1 MIISRFV
8 ESEIERL
15 REKSSIKRLNITLFG
30 GEPLIAKEELL
41 DFCVK
46 MDEIANSY
54 HCRPSFFMV
63 TNFTLVDEGV
73 IEMIRRFN
81 MDVQVTIDG
90 GRDLHNSRRVRK
102 DGSGTFDC
110 ILNNIKK
117 CYERGLKD
125 HIQVRINV
133 DEKNIDTVDDVFKL
147 VQPYVRT
154 IYLAFLES
162 FEGRN
167 DSFKSCFHETGYSR
181 MVVDKIAP
189 ISKQNGF
196 PIMRPF
202 GKRSPCYFNQEN
214 AFFVDS
220 KLDVYKCDLMIGYP
234 KGKSGR
240 IDNNGTFIPSPTYY
254 KQMNYTPGNFSVCRN
269 CTLLPV
275 CGGGCPAREYVRN
288 KRCDGSFH
296 NNCEVTKEGLI
307 LLLKGYI
314 DGLYE

>member
-110 ILNNIKK
+110 ILNTLL
-117 CYERGLKD
+117 E
-125 HIQVRINV
+125 
-133 DEKNIDTVDDVFKL
+133 L
-147 VQPYVRT
+147 V
-154 IYLAFLES
+154 YLASMYALFHVS
-162 FEGRN
+162 SSKN
-167 DSFKSCFHETGYSR
+167 FK
-181 MVVDKIAP
+181 
-189 ISKQNGF
+189 
-196 PIMRPF
+196 
-202 GKRSPCYFNQEN
+202 
-214 AFFVDS
+214 
-220 KLDVYKCDLMIGYP
+220 
-234 KGKSGR
+234 
-240 IDNNGTFIPSPTYY
+240 
-254 KQMNYTPGNFSVCRN
+254 
-269 CTLLPV
+269 
-275 CGGGCPAREYVRN
+275 
-288 KRCDGSFH
+288 
-296 NNCEVTKEGLI
+296 
-307 LLLKGYI
+307 
-314 DGLYE
+314 